1 MFDLGPASPNPV
13 TPVRSSTVDAPAET
27 RSDTDQTHRAPGA
40 RAWVLALVAW
50 SLLVWATRIDNILA
64 DESLDGG
71 GQAWRIALSMSFVVL
86 AVAAG
91 WRWRRRG
98 GLAGRPVVARALAAW
113 TIVVWVVRG
122 IGITLGDHDL
132 AFIVVHLVLA
142 VVSIVLGAI
151 VLRTLSARTAPPS

>member
-1 MFDLGPASPNPV
+1 M
-13 TPVRSSTVDAPAET
+13 DAPAET
-27 RSDTDQTHRAPGA
+27 RSETDQTRGGPAA
-40 RAWVLALVAW
+40 RAWVLVLVAW

-71 GQAWRIALSMSFVVL
+71 GQAWRIALSMSFVLL

-98 GLAGRPVVARALAAW
+98 GPAGRPLVAEALAVW

-122 IGITLGDHDL
+122 VGITLGDHDV

-142 VVSIVLGAI
+142 VVSIVLAAI
-151 VLRTLSARTAPPS
+151 VLRSLPARPAPPS